1 MKVLLAVSGG
11 IDSMCM
17 ADMYDRAGGDFA
29 IAHCNFHLRGPES
42 DADAE
47 FVEKWASE
55 HGVPYFRADFDTH
68 AYASEHGISIEMAAR
83 ELRYA
88 WFARVAAEEGFDA
101 VAVAH
106 NANDN
111 AETLILNL
119 LRGTG
124 LRGIRGMLT
133 ESLLP
138 AGYHP
143 ENLYHTRQHKREGPI
158 ACNGRGRA
166 QRDDFQDDTRP
177 EEARIKLIRPLLGMT
192 RAEIEA
198 YARKHGVEYRVDSTN
213 AENDAQRNR
222 IRNEVFPEF
231 AEINPS
237 FVRTL
242 NADMRHFAQADAI
255 VDDYFRGAKAEIL
268 SENGTICVDKLLG
281 FKHWEYLFFRLAE
294 PCGFS
299 EKTLES
305 MVALLYERAE
315 GFPCTFS
322 GKRFYS
328 PTHVLETSSS
338 GMTIRLRDDVS
349 SSDGSVTVCGPGT
362 YVFHGPTVLVEVLPC
377 PPETGLKQPAG
388 TLICNAAAL
397 PFPFMLRGWQ
407 AGDWMKPFGMG
418 GKAKKLSDL
427 FADNKMSIS
436 DKENAIVVYSPGLDA
451 AGNGRVAAV
460 AGLRMDEAL
469 RVAKGSEKVLR
480 ISIL

>member
-17 ADMYDRAGGDFA
+17 ADMFCRAGGEYA
-29 IAHCNFHLRGPES
+29 IAHCNFHLRGAES

-47 FVEKWASE
+47 FVEKWAE
-55 HGVPYFRADFDTH
+55 THGVPFFRADFDTA

-88 WFARVAAEEGFDA
+88 WFARIAAQEGFDA

-124 LRGIRGMLT
+124 LRGIRGMASDS
-133 ESLLP
+133 SLPREHGPGNCP
-138 AGYHP
+138 APQDPPHCEQWVPPSYVA
-143 ENLYHTRQHKREGPI
+143 EGGT
-158 ACNGRGRA
+158 N
-166 QRDDFQDDTRP
+166 FQDHAPSGMVR
-177 EEARIKLIRPLLGMT
+177 LIRPLLGMT

-198 YARKHGVEYRVDSTN
+198 YTWEHGVQYRVDSTN

-231 AEINPS
+231 AKINPS

-255 VDDYFRGAKAEIL
+255 ADDYFRGAKAEIL
-268 SENGTICVDKLLG
+268 SEDGTISVDKLLG

-315 GFPCTFS
+315 GFPCTFA

-338 GMTIRLRDDVS
+338 GMTIRPRDEKAD
-349 SSDGSVTVCGPGT
+349 SDSSVTVFGPGE
-362 YVFHGPTVLVEVLPC
+362 YHFKGRTVSIGFIE
-377 PPETGLKQPAG
+377 PESLKQDEG
-388 TLICNAAAL
+388 VLICDASAL

-407 AGDWMKPFGMG
+407 AGDWMRPFGMG
-418 GKAKKLSDL
+418 GRAKKLSDI
-427 FADNKMSIS
+427 FTDRKMSLS
-436 DKENAIVVYSPGLDA
+436 DKESAIIVYSTSLDDT
-451 AGNGRVAAV
+451 GDGRVAAV

-469 RVAKGSEKVLR
+469 RVREGSAKVLR
-480 ISIL
+480 ISVL

>member
-17 ADMYDRAGGDFA
+17 ADMFCRAGGEYA
-29 IAHCNFHLRGPES
+29 IAHCNFHLRGAES

-55 HGVPYFRADFDTH
+55 HGVPFFRADFDTA

-88 WFARVAAEEGFDA
+88 WFARVAAQEGFDA

-124 LRGIRGMLT
+124 LRGIRGMLV

-138 AGYHP
+138 AG
-143 ENLYHTRQHKREGPI
+143 G
-158 ACNGRGRA
+158 
-166 QRDDFQDDTRP
+166 
-177 EEARIKLIRPLLGMT
+177 RIKLIRPLLGMT

-198 YARKHGVEYRVDSTN
+198 YAREHGVEYRVDSTN

-255 VDDYFRGAKAEIL
+255 VDDYFRRAKAEIV
-268 SENGTICVDKLLG
+268 SEDGTISVDKLLG
-281 FKHWEYLFFRLAE
+281 FEHWEYLFFRLAE

-299 EKTLES
+299 GKTLES

-315 GFPCTFS
+315 GFPCTFA

-338 GMTIRLRDDVS
+338 GMTIRPRDEKAD
-349 SSDGSVTVCGPGT
+349 SDSSVTVFGPGE
-362 YVFHGPTVLVEVLPC
+362 YHFKGRTVSIGFIE
-377 PPETGLKQPAG
+377 PESLKQDEG
-388 TLICNAAAL
+388 VLICDASAL

-407 AGDWMKPFGMG
+407 AGDWMRPFGMG
-418 GKAKKLSDL
+418 GRAKKLSDI
-427 FADNKMSIS
+427 FTDRKMSLS
-436 DKENAIVVYSPGLDA
+436 DKESAIIVYSTSLDDT
-451 AGNGRVAAV
+451 GDGRVAAV

-469 RVAKGSEKVLR
+469 RVREGSAKVLR
-480 ISIL
+480 ISVL

>member
-17 ADMYDRAGGDFA
+17 ADMLCRAGGEYA
-29 IAHCNFHLRGPES
+29 IAHCNFHLRGAES

-47 FVEKWASE
+47 FVEKWAE
-55 HGVPYFRADFDTH
+55 THGVPFFRADFDTA

-88 WFARVAAEEGFDA
+88 WFARVAAQEGFDA

-124 LRGIRGMLT
+124 LRGIRGMASDS
-133 ESLLP
+133 SLPREHGPGNCP
-138 AGYHP
+138 APQDPPHCEQWVPPSYVA
-143 ENLYHTRQHKREGPI
+143 EGGI
-158 ACNGRGRA
+158 N
-166 QRDDFQDDTRP
+166 FQDHAPSGMVR
-177 EEARIKLIRPLLGMT
+177 LIRPLLGMT

-198 YARKHGVEYRVDSTN
+198 YAREHGVEYRVDSTN

-255 VDDYFRGAKAEIL
+255 VDDYFRRAKVEIL
-268 SENGTICVDKLLG
+268 SEDGTISVDKLLG

-315 GFPCTFS
+315 GFPCTFA

-338 GMTIRLRDDVS
+338 GMAIRPRDEKAD
-349 SSDGSVTVCGPGT
+349 SDSSVTVFGPGE
-362 YVFHGPTVLVEVLPC
+362 YHFKGRTVSIGFIE
-377 PPETGLKQPAG
+377 PESLKQDEG
-388 TLICNAAAL
+388 VLICDASAL

-407 AGDWMKPFGMG
+407 AGDWMRPFGMG
-418 GKAKKLSDL
+418 GRAKKLSDI
-427 FADNKMSIS
+427 FTDRKMSLS
-436 DKENAIVVYSPGLDA
+436 DKESAIIVYSASLDDT
-451 AGNGRVAAV
+451 GDGRVAAV
-460 AGLRMDEAL
+460 VGLRMDEAL
-469 RVAKGSEKVLR
+469 RVREGSAKVLR
-480 ISIL
+480 ISVL

>member
-17 ADMYDRAGGDFA
+17 ADMFCRAGGEYA
-29 IAHCNFHLRGPES
+29 IAHCNFHLRGAES

-47 FVEKWASE
+47 FVEKWAE
-55 HGVPYFRADFDTH
+55 THGVPFFRADFDTA

-88 WFARVAAEEGFDA
+88 WFARIAVQYGFDA

-143 ENLYHTRQHKREGPI
+143 ENLCHPRQHKREGPI

-166 QRDDFQDDTRP
+166 QRDDFQGDTRP
-177 EEARIKLIRPLLGMT
+177 EEGRIKLIRPLLGMT

-198 YARKHGVEYRVDSTN
+198 YAREHSVQYRVDRTN

-255 VDDYFRGAKAEIL
+255 VDDYYCGAKAEIL
-268 SENGTICVDKLLG
+268 SEDGTISVDKLLG
-281 FKHWEYLFFRLAE
+281 FRHWEYLFFRLAE
-294 PCGFS
+294 SCGFS

-315 GFPCTFS
+315 GFPCTFA

-338 GMTIRLRDDVS
+338 GMTIRPRDEKADNDS
-349 SSDGSVTVCGPGT
+349 SVTVFGPGE
-362 YVFHGPTVLVEVLPC
+362 YHFKGRTVSIGFVE
-377 PPETGLKQPAG
+377 PESLKQAKG
-388 TLICNAAAL
+388 VLICDASAL

-407 AGDWMKPFGMG
+407 AGDWMRPFGMG
-418 GKAKKLSDL
+418 GRAKKLSDI
-427 FADNKMSIS
+427 FTDRKMSLS
-436 DKENAIVVYSPGLDA
+436 DKEDAIVVYSTSLDDT
-451 AGNGRVAAV
+451 GDGRVAAV

-469 RVAKGSEKVLR
+469 RVREGSAKVLR
-480 ISIL
+480 ISVL

>member
-11 IDSMCM
+11 IDSICM
-17 ADMYDRAGGDFA
+17 ADMFCRAGGEYA
-29 IAHCNFHLRGPES
+29 IAHCNFHLRGAES

-55 HGVPYFRADFDTH
+55 HGVPFFRADFDTA

-88 WFARVAAEEGFDA
+88 WFARVAAQEGFDA

-124 LRGIRGMLT
+124 LRGIRGMLV

-138 AGYHP
+138 AG
-143 ENLYHTRQHKREGPI
+143 G
-158 ACNGRGRA
+158 
-166 QRDDFQDDTRP
+166 
-177 EEARIKLIRPLLGMT
+177 RIKLIRPLLGMT

-198 YARKHGVEYRVDSTN
+198 YAREHGVEYRVDSTN

-255 VDDYFRGAKAEIL
+255 VDDYFRRAKAEIV
-268 SENGTICVDKLLG
+268 SEDGTISVDKLLG

-315 GFPCTFS
+315 GFPCTFA

-338 GMTIRLRDDVS
+338 GMTIRPRDEKAD
-349 SSDGSVTVCGPGT
+349 SDSSVTVFGPGE
-362 YVFHGPTVLVEVLPC
+362 YHFKGRTVSIGFIE
-377 PPETGLKQPAG
+377 PESLKQDEG
-388 TLICNAAAL
+388 VLICDASAL
-397 PFPFMLRGWQ
+397 PFPFFLRGWQ
-407 AGDWMKPFGMG
+407 AGDWMRPFGMG
-418 GKAKKLSDL
+418 GRAKKLSDI
-427 FADNKMSIS
+427 FTDRKMSLS
-436 DKENAIVVYSPGLDA
+436 DKESAIIVYSASLDDT
-451 AGNGRVAAV
+451 GDGRVAAV

-469 RVAKGSEKVLR
+469 RVREGSAKVLR
-480 ISIL
+480 ISVL

>member
-17 ADMYDRAGGDFA
+17 ADMYGRAGGDFA

-55 HGVPYFRADFDTH
+55 HGVPFFRADFDT
-68 AYASEHGISIEMAAR
+68 ASYASEHGISIEMAAR

-88 WFARVAAEEGFDA
+88 WFARIAAEEGFDA

-111 AETLILNL
+111 AETLVLNL

-138 AGYHP
+138 AG
-143 ENLYHTRQHKREGPI
+143 
-158 ACNGRGRA
+158 
-166 QRDDFQDDTRP
+166 
-177 EEARIKLIRPLLGMT
+177 RIKLIRPLLGMT

-198 YARKHGVEYRVDSTN
+198 YAREHGVEYRMDSTN

-237 FVRTL
+237 FIRTL
-242 NADMRHFAQADAI
+242 NADMKHFAQADAI
-255 VDDYFRGAKAEIL
+255 VDDYFCGAKAEIL
-268 SENGTICVDKLLG
+268 SEDGTICVDKLLG

-315 GFPCTFS
+315 GFPCTFA

-338 GMTIRLRDDVS
+338 GMTIRPREEKADLDC
-349 SSDGSVTVCGPGT
+349 SVTVCGPGD
-362 YVFHGPTVLVEVLPC
+362 YHFKGRTVSIGFIE
-377 PPETGLKQPAG
+377 PESLKQAEG
-388 TLICNAAAL
+388 VLICDAVAL
-397 PFPFMLRGWQ
+397 PFPFILRGWQ
-407 AGDWMKPFGMG
+407 AGDWMRPFGMG
-418 GKAKKLSDL
+418 GRAKKLSD
-427 FADNKMSIS
+427 FFTDRKMSLS
-436 DKENAIVVYSPGLDA
+436 DKEDAIVVYSPALD
-451 AGNGRVAAV
+451 GDGDGRIAAV

-469 RVAKGSEKVLR
+469 RVREGSAKVLR
-480 ISIL
+480 ISVL

>member
-17 ADMYDRAGGDFA
+17 ADMFCRAGGEYA
-29 IAHCNFHLRGPES
+29 IAHCNFHLRGAES

-55 HGVPYFRADFDTH
+55 HGVPFFRADFDTA

-88 WFARVAAEEGFDA
+88 WFARVAAQEGFDA

-138 AGYHP
+138 A
-143 ENLYHTRQHKREGPI
+143 EG
-158 ACNGRGRA
+158 
-166 QRDDFQDDTRP
+166 
-177 EEARIKLIRPLLGMT
+177 RIKLIRPLLGMT

-198 YARKHGVEYRVDSTN
+198 YAKERSVQYRVDSTN

-237 FVRTL
+237 FVRKL

-268 SENGTICVDKLLG
+268 SEDGTISVDKLLG

-315 GFPCTFS
+315 GFPCTFA

-338 GMTIRLRDDVS
+338 GMAIRPRDEKAD
-349 SSDGSVTVCGPGT
+349 SDSSVTVFGPGD
-362 YVFHGPTVLVEVLPC
+362 YHFKGRTVSIGFVK
-377 PPETGLKQPAG
+377 PESLKQDEG
-388 TLICNAAAL
+388 VLICDASAL
-397 PFPFMLRGWQ
+397 PFPFFLRGWQ
-407 AGDWMKPFGMG
+407 AGDWMRPFGMG
-418 GKAKKLSDL
+418 GRAKKLSDI
-427 FADNKMSIS
+427 FTDRKMSLS
-436 DKENAIVVYSPGLDA
+436 DKEDAIVVYSPALDDD
-451 AGNGRVAAV
+451 GDGRVAAV

-469 RVAKGSEKVLR
+469 RVREGSAKVLR
-480 ISIL
+480 ISVL